1 MFETLKPILMNQP
14 LRILFSSSNKN
25 QEVVRVEIKWID
37 DGRKYY
43 QKAEYTKTQVF
54 HHNFEQEELLA
65 IIEPFTEMFKHVTVF
80 TSTEQSSIRVSKKGK
95 VFSSTKP
102 LPTPLKAFSHNRKKT
117 YVMPENFQ
125 SKAMVA
131 LNIMDA
137 EGNVFPSKRDKYK
150 QINRFLEM
158 IEDVIDEHLTPPL
171 RIVDFGCGKSYLT
184 FIVYEYFTQ
193 IKHIPVEMVGLDLK
207 ADVID
212 FCNQTARKFGYDQ
225 LHFEIGDIAAYNQ
238 NRPVDIMISLHAC
251 NTATDYAL
259 YQAIR
264 SKAKVIMAVPCCHK
278 ELLHHGNF
286 SNVPLIGNYGLSK
299 ERVSAL
305 LTDNVRCA
313 LLGAQGYKVDQLE
326 MFDLSHSPKNILI
339 RAVYTSKPSVA
350 SEHLLNQFH
359 QWFDVE
365 LTLER
370 LLKDTL

>member
-14 LRILFSSSNKN
+14 LRILFSSSIKSE
-25 QEVVRVEIKWID
+25 EVIKVEIKWID
-37 DGRKYY
+37 DKKKYY

-54 HHNFEQEELLA
+54 HHNFEPSELLDVVA
-65 IIEPFTEMFKHVTVF
+65 PLTHRFKHVNVF
-80 TSTEQSSIRVSKKGK
+80 TATHESSIRVSKKGK
-95 VFSSTKP
+95 VFVSTKP
-102 LPTPLKAFSHNRKKT
+102 LPSQLAPFSHNRKKT
-117 YVMPENFQ
+117 YVMPDHFH
-125 SKAMVA
+125 SKALVA
-131 LNIMDA
+131 LNIMD
-137 EGNVFPSKRDKYK
+137 ENGNVFPSKRDKYK

-193 IKHIPVEMVGLDLK
+193 IKQIPVEMVGLDLK

-212 FCNQTARKFGYDQ
+212 FCNQTATQFGYDH

-238 NRPVDIMISLHAC
+238 NRPVDMMISLHAC

-259 YQAIR
+259 FQAIK

-278 ELLHHGNF
+278 ELLHHGDF
-286 SNVPLIGNYGLSK
+286 SNVPMIGHYGLSK
-299 ERVSAL
+299 ERISAL

-313 LLGAQGYKVDQLE
+313 LLGTQGYKVDQLE

-339 RAVYTSKPSVA
+339 RAVYTSKPSA
-350 SEHLLNQFH
+350 QSEELLTQFH

-370 LLKDTL
+370 LLKGSL